1 MAGNPRRLMGMATV
15 SKLKETAKKQ
25 ANKTT
30 TRRGTVWLLMGDFR
44 CL

>member
-1 MAGNPRRLMGMATV
+1 L

-30 TRRGTVWLLMGDFR
+30 TAERQQLPSRTSSS
-44 CL
+44 